1 MTYDEAE
8 LECLK
13 KMLERTDLD
22 STQRAEL
29 KLRMNSVY
37 ERMRR
42 SEHDTCI
49 NHMESVIALA
59 AYAARRLRGM
69 AYSYNHAK
77 ESFSTVMF
85 WTCDE
90 MGLLPGTVEKIESD
104 LMKMMDEIYSEEDK

>member
-13 KMLERTDLD
+13 QMLERTDLD
-22 STQRAEL
+22 
-29 KLRMNSVY
+29 
-37 ERMRR
+37 
-42 SEHDTCI
+42 
-49 NHMESVIALA
+49 SVIALA